1 MEPLLN
7 PIKSQAIES
16 HCELS
21 STSGRK
27 LLETRMASVAYH
39 MYDNNPIIP
48 KGGSLVPKGE
58 CRSLEILYSGNRV
71 GEAVY

>member
-1 MEPLLN
+1 
-7 PIKSQAIES
+7 
-16 HCELS
+16 
-21 STSGRK
+21 
-27 LLETRMASVAYH
+27 MASVAYH